1 MNPFGRHYNRA
12 AGEPHLMT
20 YPGNASLSSAVR
32 DRVVSTFQQTLALYH
47 LGRTDEVAAG
57 CTLIL
62 QMDPLFEPAKKL
74 LEKTRNPGLPVDV
87 DNLLPTDGR
96 SPMQQAREAMAERDF
111 QRVIHLTTEV
121 LTDDLLND
129 EARILGDE
137 AREKL
142 EAGPFVEQFTRKCE
156 SSIASGNIAA
166 AKMELEKARA
176 LDPTHPEV
184 VRIAKSIASRD
195 AAPPPADTFAPS
207 FVIDT
212 PAPAPSAGTRSTA
225 QAADFGFAF
234 EEEKPAEVSFA
245 NFSFDSPSP
254 DSPFGGGFSFDAPA
268 PTPAP
273 APAPPPA
280 SGAPAQFDFATA
292 SVETSA
298 DDQKKIAQYLSDGDR
313 AFGAGE
319 YQQAIDL
326 WSRIFLIDVTN
337 DEASER
343 IERAK
348 AKRRELEQKI
358 EPLLASGIAAFER
371 GDTARAHAD
380 LNEVLRLDPGNSGAQ
395 DYLDRLDETVP
406 AAAAIPPP
414 SYGADD
420 DKLDLGFFDDEPL
433 PDNVEAPLMPPDP
446 GTATAAAPA
455 TASGKQKAAAAP
467 KAKGPA
473 RKLPMTA
480 IAAVLAVLL
489 LGAGGW
495 FVWTKFMSA
504 PSEDGGASAGQ
515 SLMARA
521 SMLANSGKFDE
532 AISLL
537 QEIKPSDPQHDEAL
551 VMIADLRTKKNNS
564 AQLVEGIP
572 AAQYYDQK
580 IAAAIAALEAHD
592 YAGAKAAF
600 DQAQTVKPLPAEMK
614 AQYDSAVQ
622 QVAKLG
628 SAKALFEER
637 KFADAIASLQ
647 PLLEQDPENQN
658 VRRMIVDAH
667 FNLGAIALQEEKL
680 PDAIREFDEVLKVN
694 PNDEL
699 AKRSRD
705 LASRY
710 DGQPKDLLYRI
721 YVKYLPLRQA
731 A

>member
-1 MNPFGRHYNRA
+1 MN
-12 AGEPHLMT
+12 
-20 YPGNASLSSAVR
+20 YPGNTTLSSAVR

-47 LGRTDEVAAG
+47 LGRADEVAAG

-62 QMDPLFEPAKKL
+62 QMDAMFEPAKKL
-74 LEKTRNPGLPVDV
+74 LDKTRNPALPIDV
-87 DNLLPTDGR
+87 DNLLPQDGR

-111 QRVIHLTTEV
+111 QRVIHLTTEI

-129 EARILGDE
+129 EARVLGDD
-137 AREKL
+137 AREKM
-142 EAGPFVEQFTRKCE
+142 EASPFVEQFTRKTE
-156 SSIASGNIAA
+156 SSISSGNIAA

-184 VRIAKSIASRD
+184 VRLAKAIAARD
-195 AAPPPADTFAPS
+195 AAPAPAAGTFAPS
-207 FVIDT
+207 FVVD
-212 PAPAPSAGTRSTA
+212 APAAPPAGSTRSTA

-245 NFSFDSPSP
+245 NFSFDAPST
-254 DSPFGGGFSFDAPA
+254 DSPFAGGFSFDAPA
-268 PTPAP
+268 AP
-273 APAPPPA
+273 AAPAAAPPP
-280 SGAPAQFDFATA
+280 SSAPGPAEFDFATA
-292 SVETSA
+292 SVETSD

-371 GDTARAHAD
+371 GDTSRAHTD
-380 LNEVLRLDPGNSGAQ
+380 LNEVLRIDPGHAQAQ
-395 DYLDRLDETVP
+395 DYLNRLDETVSP
-406 AAAAIPPP
+406 AAVPPP
-414 SYGADD
+414 SFDADD
-420 DKLDLGFFDDEPL
+420 DKLDMGFFDDEPM
-433 PDNVEAPLMPPDP
+433 PADYEAPLMPPDP
-446 GTATAAAPA
+446 GAAAPVAAPA

-473 RKLPMTA
+473 RKLPTTA
-480 IAAVLAVLL
+480 LAALLAVII

-495 FVWTKFMSA
+495 FVWNRFMSA
-504 PSEDGGASAGQ
+504 PAEDGGGASAGQ

-532 AISLL
+532 AIAVL
-537 QEIKPSDPQHDEAL
+537 QDIKPGDPQHDEAL

-564 AQLVEGIP
+564 AQLVDGVP
-572 AAQYYDQK
+572 AEQYYQQK
-580 IAAAIAALEAHD
+580 LQAAAAAFAAHD

-600 DQAQTVKPLPAEMK
+600 DQATRVKPLPPDLK
-614 AQYDSAVQ
+614 AQYDTAAQ
-622 QVAKLG
+622 QVAKLD
-628 SAKALFEER
+628 SAKALFAER
-637 KFADAIASLQ
+637 KFTEAISNLQ

-667 FNLGAIALQEEKL
+667 FNLGAIALQEERL
-680 PDAIREFDEVLKVN
+680 GDALREFDEVLKVN

-699 AKRSRD
+699 AKRSRE
-705 LASRY
+705 LAVRY
-710 DGQPKDLLYRI
+710 DGEPKDLLYRI

>member
-1 MNPFGRHYNRA
+1 
-12 AGEPHLMT
+12 MT

-47 LGRTDEVAAG
+47 LGRADEVAAG

-62 QMDPLFEPAKKL
+62 QMDPMFEPAKKL
-74 LEKTRNPGLPVDV
+74 LDKTRNPGLPIDV
-87 DNLLPTDGR
+87 DNLLPADGR

-111 QRVIHLTTEV
+111 QRVIHITTEV
-121 LTDDLLND
+121 LTNDLLND
-129 EARILGDE
+129 EARVLGDE

-142 EAGPFVEQFTRKCE
+142 EAAPFVEQFTRKCDA
-156 SSIASGNIAA
+156 SIAAGNIAA

-195 AAPPPADTFAPS
+195 AAPAPPAESTFAPS
-207 FVIDT
+207 FVIDN
-212 PAPAPSAGTRSTA
+212 PAPAAPSSSRSTA

-268 PTPAP
+268 AT
-273 APAPPPA
+273 PAPPPA
-280 SGAPAQFDFATA
+280 TPPPAGGAAEFDFATA

-298 DDQKKIAQYLSDGDR
+298 EDQKKIGQYLADGDR

-358 EPLLASGIAAFER
+358 EPLLTSGIAAFER
-371 GDTARAHAD
+371 GDTARAHSD
-380 LNEVLRLDPGNSGAQ
+380 LNEVLRLDPGNAQ
-395 DYLDRLDETVP
+395 AQEYLDRLDETVP
-406 AAAAIPPP
+406 AAAAVPPP
-414 SYGADD
+414 SFGADD
-420 DKLDLGFFDDEPL
+420 EKLDLGFFDDEPA
-433 PDNVEAPLMPPDP
+433 PGSIEAPLMPPDP
-446 GTATAAAPA
+446 DDAPA
-455 TASGKQKAAAAP
+455 AVPATSASGRQKAAAAP
-467 KAKGPA
+467 KAKSSA
-473 RKLPMTA
+473 RKFPMT
-480 IAAVLAVLL
+480 VLAGVLTVFV

-495 FVWTKFMSA
+495 FVWNRFMNKPA
-504 PSEDGGASAGQ
+504 EETNASAGQ
-515 SLMARA
+515 SIMARA
-521 SMLANSGKFDE
+521 SALANNGKFDE
-532 AISLL
+532 AIALL
-537 QEIKPSDPQHDEAL
+537 QEIQPSDPQHDEAL
-551 VMIADLRTKKNNS
+551 VMMADLRTRKNNS
-564 AQLVEGIP
+564 AQLVDGIP

-580 IAAAIAALEAHD
+580 IAAAATAFEAHD

-600 DQAQTVKPLPAEMK
+600 EQARRVKPLPPEMET
-614 AQYDSAVQ
+614 QYQNAAQ
-622 QVAKLG
+622 QVAKLDA
-628 SAKALFEER
+628 AKALFAER
-637 KFADAIASLQ
+637 KFADALGNLQ

-667 FNLGAIALQEEKL
+667 FNLGAIALQEEQL
-680 PDAIREFDEVLKVN
+680 TDAIREFDEVLKVN

-699 AKRSRD
+699 AKRSRE
-705 LASRY
+705 LAVRY

-721 YVKYLPLRQA
+721 YVKYLPLRNA

>member
-1 MNPFGRHYNRA
+1 
-12 AGEPHLMT
+12 MT
-20 YPGNASLSSAVR
+20 YPGNASLSPAVK
-32 DRVVSTFQQTLALYH
+32 DRVVSTFQQAIALYH

-62 QMDPLFEPAKKL
+62 QMDPMFDPAKKL
-74 LEKTRNPGLPVDV
+74 LEKTRNPGLPIDV
-87 DNLLPTDGR
+87 DNLLPRDDR

-142 EAGPFVEQFTRKCE
+142 EAAPFVEQFTRRCDT
-156 SSIASGNIAA
+156 SLAAGNIAA

-184 VRIAKSIASRD
+184 VRIAKSIATRD
-195 AAPPPADTFAPS
+195 AAPAPPQAPPPS
-207 FVIDT
+207 FVID
-212 PAPAPSAGTRSTA
+212 APAPPSGAGRSTA

-245 NFSFDSPSP
+245 DFSFDTPAATS
-254 DSPFGGGFSFDAPA
+254 DSPFGGGFSFDAPSTA

-273 APAPPPA
+273 APP
-280 SGAPAQFDFATA
+280 SSAPAGEFDFTTA

-337 DEASER
+337 DDASER

-358 EPLLASGIAAFER
+358 EPLLASGVTAFDR

-380 LNEVLRLDPGNSGAQ
+380 LTEVLRLDPNNASAQ
-395 DYLDRLDETVP
+395 DYLDRLSETTSSSGPSNAYVP
-406 AAAAIPPP
+406 PAPL
-414 SYGADD
+414 SDD
-420 DKLDLGFFDDEPL
+420 GLDLGFFDDDGAALSETPL
-433 PDNVEAPLMPPDP
+433 LPPDP
-446 GTATAAAPA
+446 NAAPA
-455 TASGKQKAAAAP
+455 PAATTKSGKQKATTKAAA
-467 KAKGPA
+467 GG
-473 RKLPMTA
+473 RKLPMGA
-480 IAAVLAVLL
+480 LAAVLAILV

-495 FVWTKFMSA
+495 FAWSRLMDTPEA
-504 PSEDGGASAGQ
+504 EQGAGQ
-515 SLMARA
+515 AIIARA
-521 SMLANSGKFDE
+521 SALAGTGKYDQ
-532 AISLL
+532 AIALL
-537 QEIKPSDPQHDEAL
+537 QDIQPSDPQHDEAL
-551 VMIADLRTKKNNS
+551 VMIADLRAKKNTS
-564 AQLVEGIP
+564 AQLVEGVP
-572 AAQYYDQK
+572 AEQYYAQRLEAAR
-580 IAAAIAALEAHD
+580 IAFEAHD

-600 DQAQTVKPLPAEMK
+600 DQAVRVKPLPPELK
-614 AQYDSAVQ
+614 AQYDAAAG
-622 QVAKLG
+622 QVAKLDA
-628 SAKALFEER
+628 AKALFAER
-637 KFADAIASLQ
+637 KYIEAISNLQ
-647 PLLEQDPENQN
+647 PLLEQDPQN
-658 VRRMIVDAH
+658 ANVQRMIVDAH
-667 FNLGAIALQEEKL
+667 FNLGASALQEERI
-680 PDAIREFDEVLKVN
+680 PDAVREFDEVLKVN

-699 AKRSRD
+699 AKRSRE
-705 LASRY
+705 LANRY
-710 DGQPKDLLYRI
+710 EGQPKDLLYKI

-731 A
+731 T

>member
-1 MNPFGRHYNRA
+1 MSP
-12 AGEPHLMT
+12 
-20 YPGNASLSSAVR
+20 AVK
-32 DRVVSTFQQTLALYH
+32 DRVVSTFQQAIALYH

-62 QMDPLFEPAKKL
+62 QMDPTFDPARKL
-74 LEKTRNPGLPVDV
+74 LDKTRNPALPIDV
-87 DNLLPTDGR
+87 DNLLPRDDR

-129 EARILGDE
+129 EARILGDD
-137 AREKL
+137 AREKM
-142 EAGPFVEQFTRKCE
+142 EAAPFVEQFTRRCDASLG
-156 SSIASGNIAA
+156 SSNIAA

-184 VRIAKSIASRD
+184 VRLAKAIATRD
-195 AAPPPADTFAPS
+195 AGPAPPQAPPPS

-212 PAPAPSAGTRSTA
+212 PAPPSGAGRSTA

-245 NFSFDSPSP
+245 DFSFDTPAATA
-254 DSPFGGGFSFDAPA
+254 DSPFGGGFSFDAPSTA

-273 APAPPPA
+273 APSSSAP
-280 SGAPAQFDFATA
+280 GEFDFTTA

-337 DEASER
+337 DDASER

-358 EPLLASGIAAFER
+358 EPLLSSGITAFDR
-371 GDTARAHAD
+371 GDAARARAD
-380 LNEVLRLDPGNSGAQ
+380 LSEVLRLDPNNASAH
-395 DYLDRLDETVP
+395 DYLDRLDEPTAPTGPSNAYVAP
-406 AAAAIPPP
+406 APL
-414 SYGADD
+414 SDD
-420 DKLDLGFFDDEPL
+420 GLDIGFFDDDGAAL
-433 PDNVEAPLMPPDP
+433 SEAPLMPPDP
-446 GTATAAAPA
+446 GAAPA
-455 TASGKQKAAAAP
+455 PAATTKSGKQKAATKAPAA
-467 KAKGPA
+467 G
-473 RKLPMTA
+473 RKLPMGV
-480 IAAVLAVLL
+480 IAAVLAVLV

-495 FVWTKFMSA
+495 FVWSRFMNKPEA
-504 PSEDGGASAGQ
+504 EQGAGQ
-515 SLMARA
+515 AIIARA
-521 SMLANSGKFDE
+521 SALASTGKYDQ
-532 AISLL
+532 AIALL
-537 QEIKPSDPQHDEAL
+537 QDIQPDDPQHDEAL
-551 VMIADLRTKKNNS
+551 VMIADLRAKKNTS
-564 AQLVEGIP
+564 AQLVEGVP
-572 AAQYYDQK
+572 AEQYYAQRLE
-580 IAAAIAALEAHD
+580 AARVAFEAHD

-600 DQAQTVKPLPAEMK
+600 DQAVRVKPLPPDLK
-614 AQYDSAVQ
+614 AQYDAAAQ
-622 QVAKLG
+622 QVAKLDA
-628 SAKALFEER
+628 AKALFAER
-637 KFADAIASLQ
+637 KYTEAISNLQ
-647 PLLEQDPENQN
+647 PLLEQDPQN
-658 VRRMIVDAH
+658 ANVQRMIVDAH
-667 FNLGAIALQEEKL
+667 FNLGASALQEERI

-699 AKRSRD
+699 AKRSRE
-705 LASRY
+705 LANRY

-731 A
+731 T